1 MCPVLN
7 VTRVTSCL
15 LFTDGRI
22 VDVPFHCYPDIDE
35 CAIGTGMC
43 GTNASCVVQMPPVL
57 TLLVATTVPVIMA
70 LQEMASIAVSI

>member
-43 GTNASCVVQMPPVL
+43 GTNASCTNTAGSYNCTCNNGFTGNGFNCSKYL
-57 TLLVATTVPVIMA
+57 NAT
-70 LQEMASIAVSI
+70 IA

>member
-7 VTRVTSCL
+7 VTRVSSCL
-15 LFTDGRI
+15 LFTDGQI

-43 GTNASCVVQMPPVL
+43 DTNASCTNTAGSYNCTCNNGFTGNGFNCSKYL
-57 TLLVATTVPVIMA
+57 NAT
-70 LQEMASIAVSI
+70 IA